1 MTEEVNK
8 YKINQPETPFPMRGD
23 LAKREPAWLKSWTDK
38 KLYQRIRASR
48 KGKTKFILHDGPPY
62 ANGDIH
68 IGHAV
73 NKILKDIIVKSKTF
87 AGYDAPYVPGWDCH
101 GLPIELVVEKAHGK
115 NIDPAKFRELCRA
128 YAAEQVEKQKKDFIR
143 LGVLGDWDNPYLTMD
158 FKTEADIMRA
168 LGTIQEN
175 GYLYQGSKPVH
186 WCVDCGSAL
195 AEAEVEY
202 EDVNSPAIDVGF
214 KVVDNTAIKRNF
226 RPFQIISDEDQKR
239 LVSDKEFDEALRN
252 YQAYAVI
259 WTTTPWTLPANQAV
273 CVNTQVDYALVEAN
287 QKLYILASNLV
298 DSAMKRYGIEN
309 YKCIA
314 TSWGGGDLELD
325 PDFVQSEENTF
336 GLNPFPLHH
345 PFETRQVPL
354 ISGDHVT
361 TEAGTG
367 LVHTAAAHGNDD
379 WLVMKA
385 NYPNEKPRILM
396 GGDGKFFNSDLV
408 EFEAIRGLFYKKA
421 NDVILDK
428 LQENGVLFSP
438 RDATIRHSFPHCW
451 RHKTPLMQ
459 LATHQWFIGMDQHWC
474 TRIVKR
480 VHDLT
485 SGKLD
490 SNETIMERAIPSFSI
505 RQYSN
510 SRENGKLVSF
520 SEERY
525 RDNDLNMRVRSLKA
539 VENTQFFPAWGR
551 ARLEAMIK
559 NRPDW
564 CVSRQRNWG
573 VPMPFFVHKETG
585 EPHPQTADLLE
596 AACLLVEKTGVEAW
610 FSLDEAAFLQANTS
624 ADSRAINGEYKKVT
638 YTLDVWFDSGAT
650 HAAVL
655 KKRPEL
661 NYPAD
666 MYLEGSDQ
674 HRGWFQSSLLTGCA
688 IDGRAP
694 YKALLTH
701 GFVVDGAGHKM
712 SKSKGNVVAPQKVM
726 EQYGADILRLWVA
739 ATDYSGELNISDE
752 ILKRVADSYRKIR
765 NTAKFLLA
773 NIADFDAKKD
783 LLKVDEW
790 LEIDRYAL
798 YLTQKLQTEVL
809 ADYDRYEFHLAVQK
823 LVSFCSDDLGAF
835 YLDILKDR
843 LYTSGENS
851 FERRAAQSALH
862 HITHTFMRLIAPI
875 LSFTAD
881 EIWAALNLGEDKSVF
896 EELWY
901 DLPAHGL
908 QANRIAAWAA
918 IIAARADAA
927 KEIEVLRSAG
937 QVGSSLQAEL
947 EFHATEASFVA
958 MNSLGDDLR
967 FVTITSSAKVVKV
980 AKESEQKIVVTAS
993 KYKKCER
1000 CWHYVSDVGSDAEHS
1015 TICKRCVTN
1024 LFGKPARR
1032 KYA

>member
-1 MTEEVNK
+1 MTEDVNKDQNK

-23 LAKREPAWLKSWTDK
+23 LAKREPAWLKQWQDK
-38 KLYQRIRASR
+38 KLYERIRKAR
-48 KGKTKFILHDGPPY
+48 KGAKKFILHDGPPY

-73 NKILKDIIVKSKTF
+73 NKILKDIIIKSKTMSGF
-87 AGYDAPYVPGWDCH
+87 DAPYVPGWDCH
-101 GLPIELVVEKAHGK
+101 GLPIELVVEKNHGK

-168 LGTIQEN
+168 LGEIQKN

-214 KVVDNTAIKRNF
+214 KVIDNTALAKAFGVEIN
-226 RPFQIISDEDQKR
+226 IDT
-239 LVSDKEFDEALRN
+239 
-252 YQAYAVI
+252 YAVI

-273 CVNTQVDYALVEAN
+273 SVHPEMDYDLI
-287 QKLYILASNLV
+287 QTSKGLLILAHEL
-298 DSAMKRYGIEN
+298 AETTLKRYG
-309 YKCIA
+309 
-314 TSWGGGDLELD
+314 L
-325 PDFVQSEENTF
+325 ENTKVLGTYKGIALK
-336 GLNPFPLHH
+336 GLSLQH
-345 PFETRQVPL
+345 PFDNRQVPV
-354 ISGDHVT
+354 ITGEHVT

-367 LVHTAAAHGNDD
+367 LVHTAAAHGNED

-385 NYPNEKPRILM
+385 NFPNEKPRILM
-396 GGDGKFFNSDLV
+396 GGDGKFFNSELV
-408 EFEAIRGLFYKKA
+408 ELEGIRGLSRQEA
-421 NDVILDK
+421 NKVILTAM
-428 LQENGVLFSP
+428 QANGTLLASA
-438 RDATIRHSFPHCW
+438 RLNHSFPHCW

-459 LATHQWFIGMDQHWC
+459 LATHQWFIGMNAQDVNG
-474 TRIVKR
+474 TG
-480 VHDLT
+480 L
-485 SGKLD
+485 
-490 SNETIMERAIPSFSI
+490 
-505 RQYSN
+505 
-510 SRENGKLVSF
+510 REYAN
-520 SEERY
+520 
-525 RDNDLNMRVRSLKA
+525 KA
-539 VENTQFFPAWGR
+539 VDATEFFPAWGR

-585 EPHPQTADLLE
+585 EPHPQTAELLE
-596 AACLLVEKTGVEAW
+596 AACLLVEKAGVEAW
-610 FSLDEAAFLQANTS
+610 FSLDETAFLNANTS
-624 ADSRAINGEYKKVT
+624 AASKSINAEYKKVT

-655 KKRPEL
+655 KRRPEL
-661 NYPAD
+661 QFPAD
-666 MYLEGSDQ
+666 LYLEGSDQ

-694 YKALLTH
+694 YNALLTH
-701 GFVVDGAGHKM
+701 GFVVDGSGHKM

-726 EQYGADILRLWVA
+726 DTYGADILRLWA
-739 ATDYSGELNISDE
+739 ASTDYSGELTISDE

-765 NTAKFLLA
+765 NTCKFLLA
-773 NIADFDAKKD
+773 NIADFDASKD
-783 LLKVDEW
+783 LLPVEQW

-798 YLTQKLQTEVL
+798 HLTHKLQTEVL
-809 ADYDRYEFHLAVQK
+809 ADYERYEFHLAVQK

-851 FERRAAQSALH
+851 PARRAAQSALH

-875 LSFTAD
+875 LSFTSD
-881 EIWAALNLGEDKSVF
+881 EIWQVLDCDKNQSVF
-896 EELWY
+896 EDIWY
-901 DLPAHGL
+901 SIPAHDL
-908 QANRIAAWAA
+908 QANRVEAWEAVVSS
-918 IIAARADAA
+918 RGDAA
-927 KEIEVLRSAG
+927 KQIEVLRSTG

-947 EFHATEASFVA
+947 EFYVDGDAFSA
-958 MNSLGDDLR
+958 MESLGDDLR
-967 FVTITSSAKVVKV
+967 FVTITSSAKVYK
-980 AKESEQKIVVTAS
+980 AASNAEQKIVVSSS
-993 KYKKCER
+993 KYTKCER
-1000 CWHYVSDVGSDAEHS
+1000 CWHYRADVGSYADHP
-1015 TICKRCVTN
+1015 TICGRCVSN
-1024 LFGKPARR
+1024 LFGAGEVRT
-1032 KYA
+1032 YA

>member
-1 MTEEVNK
+1 MTEDQNKDTIK

-23 LAKREPAWLKSWTDK
+23 LAKREPAWLKQWQEK
-38 KLYQRIRASR
+38 KLYERIRKAR
-48 KGKTKFILHDGPPY
+48 KGAKKFILHDGPPY

-73 NKILKDIIVKSKTF
+73 NKILKDIIVKSKTMSGF
-87 AGYDAPYVPGWDCH
+87 DAPYVPGWDCH

-115 NIDPAKFRELCRA
+115 NIEPAKFRELCRA

-168 LGTIQEN
+168 LGKIYEN

-214 KVVDNTAIKRNF
+214 KIVDAEKSKLFEAFSPPDLDI
-226 RPFQIISDEDQKR
+226 QR
-239 LVSDKEFDEALRN
+239 LTKEN
-252 YQAYAVI
+252 IYAVI

-273 CVNTQVDYALVEAN
+273 SVNPELEYGLYRTDKGVFVIAVEMAKTADSYSDLSDLQSIILPKLIASYGATWCELIGTCKGAALKN
-287 QKLYILASNLV
+287 ILL
-298 DSAMKRYGIEN
+298 
-309 YKCIA
+309 
-314 TSWGGGDLELD
+314 
-325 PDFVQSEENTF
+325 Q
-336 GLNPFPLHH
+336 H
-345 PFETRQVPL
+345 PFDQRQVP
-354 ISGDHVT
+354 IICGDHVT
-361 TEAGTG
+361 TDAGTG

-396 GGDGKFFNSDLV
+396 GGDGKFFDSALV
-408 EFEAIRGLFYKKA
+408 EFEPIRGLSRQDA
-421 NDVILDK
+421 NKVILAK
-428 LQENGVLFSP
+428 MQENGTLLASA
-438 RDATIRHSFPHCW
+438 RLNHSFPHCW

-459 LATHQWFIGMDQHWC
+459 LATHQWFIGMYAEDAVGISL
-474 TRIVKR
+474 R
-480 VHDLT
+480 
-485 SGKLD
+485 
-490 SNETIMERAIPSFSI
+490 ETA
-505 RQYSN
+505 N
-510 SRENGKLVSF
+510 A
-520 SEERY
+520 
-525 RDNDLNMRVRSLKA
+525 A
-539 VENTQFFPAWGR
+539 VEATEFFPAWGR

-610 FSLDEAAFLQANTS
+610 FSLDETSFLQANTS
-624 ADSRAINGEYKKVT
+624 AASSGINKEYKKVT

-655 KKRPEL
+655 KRRPEL

-694 YKALLTH
+694 YEALLTH
-701 GFVVDGAGHKM
+701 GFVVDGSGHKM
-712 SKSKGNVVAPQKVM
+712 SKSKGNVIAPQKVM
-726 EQYGADILRLWVA
+726 DTYGADILRLWVA
-739 ATDYSGELNISDE
+739 STDYSGELTISDE

-765 NTAKFLLA
+765 NTCKFLLA
-773 NIADFDAKKD
+773 NIADFDASKD
-783 LLKVDEW
+783 LLPVEQW

-798 YLTQKLQTEVL
+798 YLTQQLQTEVL
-809 ADYDRYEFHLAVQK
+809 ANYEKYEFHLAVQK
-823 LVSFCSDDLGAF
+823 LVSFCSDDLGSF
-835 YLDILKDR
+835 YLDVLKDR

-851 FERRAAQSALH
+851 PARRAAQSALH
-862 HITHTFMRLIAPI
+862 HITHVFMRLIAPI

-881 EIWAALNLGEDKSVF
+881 EIWQTLELGEQSVF
-896 EELWY
+896 EDIWY
-901 DLPAHGL
+901 NIPVHGL
-908 QANRIAAWAA
+908 TNEEISKWWRLVNMRMTAN
-918 IIAARADAA
+918 
-927 KEIEVLRSAG
+927 KVIENGRSQG
-937 QVGSSLQAEL
+937 VIGSSLQAEL
-947 EFHATEASFVA
+947 DIYLDETHYNELSTF
-958 MNSLGDDLR
+958 GDDLR
-967 FVTITSSAKVVKV
+967 FVFITSRVTIHKLEELNQNELDDSTRSLLEV
-980 AKESEQKIVVTAS
+980 APLSTWVRARPSQQ
-993 KYKKCER
+993 KKCDR
-1000 CWHYVSDVGSDAEHS
+1000 CWHYRADVGSHAEHP
-1015 TICKRCVTN
+1015 TICGRCVSN
-1024 LFGKPARR
+1024 LFGAGESR